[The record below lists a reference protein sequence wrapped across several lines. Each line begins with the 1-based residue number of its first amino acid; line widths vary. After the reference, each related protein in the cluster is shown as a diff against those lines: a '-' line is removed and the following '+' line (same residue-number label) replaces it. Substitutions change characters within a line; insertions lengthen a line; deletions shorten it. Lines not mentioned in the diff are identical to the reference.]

1 VDRTRGKSVRKRTP
15 IPLTEECPTEA
26 QIAALRDI
34 LKPHLPPESLLAISI
49 ATAVGSI
56 TVAIRFPKGQRNIT
70 YTTQEVQRLGDQWAH
85 HVLVALTSQTA

>member
-1 VDRTRGKSVRKRTP
+1 
-15 IPLTEECPTEA
+15 
-26 QIAALRDI
+26 
-34 LKPHLPPESLLAISI
+34 
-49 ATAVGSI
+49 VGSI